1 MLLLSQDLTSLSGV
15 LSNSNSNLRKH
26 LLMHHLETIT
36 IREDKIINLKFCA
49 ITFIFSRL
57 LNNNLYNLIDFTSLK
72 VFILIKNYI
81 ELVIIQLKLISF
93 NSLISCSFLSS
104 IDVTIINKDTQRT
117 FCSNSTIDNFTENR
131 KHMQS

>member
-26 LLMHHLETIT
+26 LLMYHLETIT